1 MAFSLANLW
10 THARGYARLR
20 RALPRAHP
28 LRPLWA
34 AYAALSA
41 NAWVWSAVFH
51 CRDTAATEALDYFSA
66 DALLAFALF
75 AALVRA
81 LRPRRPRLTALLGA
95 ALLAG
100 WAQHVAFLT
109 LVRFDYGYNTRV
121 CVALGAAHTAVWLA
135 WALATRHPLRGRL
148 AAVLAAAHA
157 ASLLELLDFPPLGG
171 ALDAHALWHA
181 ATPCITLA
189 WYAFLAGDAR
199 QLAAADK
206 PKA

>member
-1 MAFSLANLW
+1 MALSLANLW
-10 THARGYARLR
+10 AHVRGFGTLR
-20 RALPRAHP
+20 SALAPAHP
-28 LRPLWA
+28 LRALWA
-34 AYAALSA
+34 AYAALSV
-41 NAWVWSAVFH
+41 NAWTWSAVFH
-51 CRDTAATEALDYFSA
+51 CRDTASTEALDYFSA

-75 AALVRA
+75 AALARA

-100 WAQHVAFLT
+100 WVQHVAYLT
-109 LVRFDYGYNTRV
+109 LVRFDYGYNTRL

-135 WALATRHPLRGRL
+135 WAFATRHPLRGRL

-157 ASLLELLDFPPLGG
+157 ASLLELLDFPPLAG

-181 ATPCITLA
+181 ATPAATLA
-189 WYAFLAGDAR
+189 WYAFLTGDAR
-199 QLAAADK
+199 HVTAADK